1 VVLFFWVCGYFWKRQ
16 GWLRTS
22 QIDIDSGRR
31 EVDWDFINA
40 ERARI
45 AAMPAWRRI
54 LNIII

>member
-1 VVLFFWVCGYFWKRQ
+1 VVLFFWICGYLWKRQ

-31 EVDWDFINA
+31 EVDWDSINA
-40 ERARI
+40 ERARV
-45 AAMPAWRRI
+45 AAMPAWKRL